1 MAQELISKKTRNAL
15 REVLVGW
22 VLREIEMAFEE
33 AGIRCD
39 RSFNPPVDGARRSF
53 VEQHYQTMD
62 FANADDAKRLLVV
75 LEGVLHKASRN
86 LCDRP
91 DQFAQRKLDDLIQA
105 VKGDGFVYSDGQV
118 SPATPATHKAF
129 SQAPGRSI
137 SEVTRRN
144 IADTLEMNRLHWSGR
159 LEEDTFLGRL
169 YDLKSLPSYDQRCKT
184 AGEDI
189 HRHTVMNN
197 DWDSGWVFSDARFGL
212 MNCDDEAFLRFLCEM
227 VHPVVRPDV
236 DETRKLVGLFNDHLA
251 RDGWDIHESDSI
263 SGRPVFQ
270 ARRKSSGFS
279 VAKQVKVLA
288 KKVDSDYIARQTTR
302 MTEAVEDDPEL
313 AIGTAKE
320 LVETV
325 CKTILHERGVEV
337 AKNADLPELNKALFK
352 ALRLVPEDIP
362 DHAKGS
368 ATIRKILQNLAT
380 VTQGL
385 AELRNLY
392 GTGHGKHGGTKSIN
406 PRHARLAVGASSTL
420 AAFLYETHLH
430 NRGAEPK

>member
-22 VLREIEMAFEE
+22 VLREIGMAFEE
-33 AGIRCD
+33 VGIRCD
-39 RSFNPPVDGARRSF
+39 RSFEPPVDGERRSL

-62 FANADDAKRLLVV
+62 FANVNDGKKMLTL
-75 LEGVLHKASRN
+75 LEGVLDKTARR
-86 LCDRP
+86 LVDKP
-91 DQFAQRKLDDLIQA
+91 DELARRKLGDLVGAITD
-105 VKGDGFVYSDGQV
+105 DGFAYTKGKVHPTSV
-118 SPATPATHKAF
+118 AARKAF

-227 VHPVVRPDV
+227 VHPVVRPDE
-236 DETRKLVGLFNDHLA
+236 DEARKLVGLFNDHLA
-251 RDGWDIHESDSI
+251 RDGWDIHESNSI

-270 ARRKSSGFS
+270 ARRKSTGFS
-279 VAKQVKVLA
+279 VAKQVEVITEKA
-288 KKVDSDYIARQTTR
+288 DSDYIARQTTR
-302 MTEAVEDDPEL
+302 MTQSVEDDPEL

-325 CKTILHERGVEV
+325 CKTILEDRGIPFSK
-337 AKNADLPELNKALFK
+337 AADLLELNKATLK
-352 ALRLVPEDIP
+352 SLRLMPDDIP
-362 DHAKGS
+362 EKAKG
-368 ATIRKILQNLAT
+368 AETIKRMLSNLAS
-380 VTQGL
+380 VTHGL
-385 AELRNLY
+385 AELRGLY
-392 GTGHGKHGGTKSIN
+392 GTGHGKHGRTKSVH

-430 NRGAEPK
+430 NQGAEPK